1 MWALTDRERAILRKV
16 IPTELSTHLVSLP
29 SSNKSESIEE
39 ICKRN
44 RLSAADVS
52 AIYDSLPPEIEFFRF
67 VEALRPCSP
76 NETAEEKEEEQREAK
91 RIFNERL
98 EQLRERQEAL
108 KYAEMTKSVDVS
120 RNRSL
125 MQDFGKEMREAN
137 RHLVAVINTLIT
149 VGGSFAFGF
158 FGVQFAYPNLQLDV
172 ATRMLLGLVLATLVF
187 FADLYFLVKGM
198 DTDVQNV
205 NSHKKR

>member
-1 MWALTDRERAILRKV
+1 
-16 IPTELSTHLVSLP
+16 
-29 SSNKSESIEE
+29 
-39 ICKRN
+39 
-44 RLSAADVS
+44 DVS

-67 VEALRPCSP
+67 VESLRPCSP

-149 VGGSFAFGF
+149 V
-158 FGVQFAYPNLQLDV
+158 
-172 ATRMLLGLVLATLVF
+172 
-187 FADLYFLVKGM
+187 
-198 DTDVQNV
+198 
-205 NSHKKR
+205 